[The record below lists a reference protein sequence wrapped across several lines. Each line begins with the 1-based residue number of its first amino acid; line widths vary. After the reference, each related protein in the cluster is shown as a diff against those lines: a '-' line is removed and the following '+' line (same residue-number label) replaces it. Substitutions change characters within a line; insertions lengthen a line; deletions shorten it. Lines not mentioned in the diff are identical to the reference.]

1 MPTKTAKRETEE
13 PKEVTHAGAASSQ
26 KEAEDMN
33 TKMIYGPRGD
43 EGEGG
48 PEAKEPKTAPQK
60 PIKANTQL
68 VTREEPT
75 KAQLKAREEAAG
87 VPEELRTGGT
97 MGGPVAASRR

>member
-1 MPTKTAKRETEE
+1 MPKKETSGAKGA
-13 PKEVTHAGAASSQ
+13 VHAGAASTQ
-26 KEAEDMN
+26 LEAENTN

-43 EGEGG
+43 EDTG
-48 PEAKEPKTAPQK
+48 PKAAAEPKTAPQK

-97 MGGPVAASRR
+97 MGGPVAASQR